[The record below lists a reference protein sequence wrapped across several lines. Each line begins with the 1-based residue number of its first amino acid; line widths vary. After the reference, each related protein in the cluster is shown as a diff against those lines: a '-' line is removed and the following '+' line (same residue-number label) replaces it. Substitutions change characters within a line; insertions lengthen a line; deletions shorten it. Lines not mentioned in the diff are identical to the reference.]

1 MTVIAPLM
9 RRQAHRLTFLLAAD
23 ALTFAA
29 FAWLVGMGGLHTERN
44 PIVSLVYASGGVMGV
59 VALKLA
65 AAWLLEARARS
76 CARPVSRGYARAFL
90 LLSSLAIAGTLCGAA
105 MNVAALL
112 DSTVLR

>member
-44 PIVSLVYASGGVMGV
+44 PVIAAVYLNGGVLGV

-76 CARPVSRGYARAFL
+76 CRRPVSRAYARAFL

-105 MNVAALL
+105 MNLAALAQ
-112 DSTVLR
+112 STVLR